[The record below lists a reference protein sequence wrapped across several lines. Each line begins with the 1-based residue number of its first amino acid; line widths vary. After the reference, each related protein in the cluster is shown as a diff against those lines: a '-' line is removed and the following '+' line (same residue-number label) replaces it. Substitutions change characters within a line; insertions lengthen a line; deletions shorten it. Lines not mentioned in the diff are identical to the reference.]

1 MNEQAMKAI
10 ERAIA
15 EARLAY
21 RFAPGSYTFAVLT
34 ECLTARDA
42 LHGVSWIEEY
52 LAYGDAIET
61 IEQITQQTTLFAK
74 PTSI

>member
-1 MNEQAMKAI
+1 MTEQAMKAI

-34 ECLTARDA
+34 ECLNTKDA
-42 LHGVSWIEEY
+42 IQGISWIEEY
-52 LAYGDAIET
+52 LDYQQIDAGDAANECSQRELT
-61 IEQITQQTTLFAK
+61 FVVA
-74 PTSI
+74 